1 MRLLQLHSDFVE
13 YQPIAKE
20 IREAEEN
27 VSSSKVRFE
36 DLVVT
41 LVAIENGDDENLAR
55 IAVNEIERYLATV
68 KSKRLLIYP
77 TCSGSYNVNREICE
91 GTIRGRS

>member
-20 IREAEEN
+20 IEEAEAN
-27 VSSSKVRFE
+27 IPSSKVRLE

-41 LVAIENGDDENLAR
+41 FVAIE
-55 IAVNEIERYLATV
+55 
-68 KSKRLLIYP
+68 
-77 TCSGSYNVNREICE
+77 
-91 GTIRGRS
+91 

>member
-20 IREAEEN
+20 IKEAEEN
-27 VSSSKVRFE
+27 ASKSKVRLE
-36 DLVVT
+36 ELVVT
-41 LVAIENGDDENLAR
+41 FVAVENGDDESLATA
-55 IAVNEIERYLATV
+55 AVNEIGNYLATV

-77 TCSGSYNVNREICE
+77 YAH
-91 GTIRGRS
+91 